1 MSGPL
6 PRNLCFF
13 SARCRFC
20 QDFLEALA
28 KTPYSKEFRF
38 ISVDA
43 QGGQRPQLPPY
54 VKAVPTLM
62 IDGEREPRTDS
73 LVMNWLSERKLKDKS
88 APATSDGGL
97 LAFNGEMSVN
107 GDEFYSFLGEDTTA
121 TKSNMVRMVGTMAS
135 FDNLAGL
142 GTPNDRMQGEVAAAA
157 GSNIGTPNQS
167 AKAKALDDAL
177 MAYQQM
183 RDRDM
188 RPSGPTVTPNFAAG
202 PGPRR

>member
-1 MSGPL
+1 M
-6 PRNLCFF
+6 
-13 SARCRFC
+13 
-20 QDFLEALA
+20 
-28 KTPYSKEFRF
+28 
-38 ISVDA
+38 DA
-43 QGGQRPQLPPY
+43 QGGQRPSLPPY

-73 LVMNWLSERKLKDKS
+73 LVMNWLSERKLKDKA
-88 APATSDGGL
+88 APPTVESGL
-97 LAFNGEMSVN
+97 LAFNNEMSVN

-142 GTPNDRMQGEVAAAA
+142 GTPNDRMQGEVAASA
-157 GSNIGTPNQS
+157 GSNIGVPNQS

-188 RPSGPTVTPNFAAG
+188 RPTGPAVTPNFAAG
-202 PGPRR
+202 PGPGPRR